1 MTAKELLNL
10 IEKGE
15 SGKVEFKQ
23 RFSSFEKIAKEIIAF
38 ANTKGGVVIFG
49 IDDDGSVYGVESE
62 KGEANLVKE
71 TAEKYCEPP
80 IKIGIE
86 FIELFGKEIVA
97 AKVYESENKPH
108 RVQDYQTKLDLNS
121 AEIYIRVNDKSV
133 PASKEMIKIMQVST
147 TNKKLVKYTIG
158 KDEKIV
164 FDYLTD
170 HEFISVK
177 ELGELANISNR
188 RASRTLIKLVRV
200 NLLLIH
206 TKDNGESFFTTL

>member
-23 RFSSFEKIAKEIIAF
+23 RFSSFEKIAKEFIAF

-86 FIELFGKEIVA
+86 FIEMFGKEIVVV
-97 AKVYESENKPH
+97 KVYESENKPH
-108 RVQDYQTKLDLNS
+108 RVQDYQTKLDLNT
-121 AEIYIRVNDKSV
+121 AEIYIRVNDKSL

-147 TNKKLVKYTIG
+147 TNKKLVKYAIG

-170 HEFISVK
+170 HEIISVK

>member
-1 MTAKELLNL
+1 MTAKELQNL

-23 RFSSFEKIAKEIIAF
+23 RFSSFEKIAKEFIAF

-62 KGEANLVKE
+62 KGEANLIKE

-86 FIELFGKEIVA
+86 FIELFGKEIVVV
-97 AKVYESENKPH
+97 KVYESENKPH
-108 RVQDYQTKLDLNS
+108 RVQDYQTKLDLNT
-121 AEIYIRVNDKSV
+121 AEIYIRVNDKSL

-147 TNKKLVKYTIG
+147 TNKKLVKYAIG

-170 HEFISVK
+170 HEIISVK